1 MEIII
6 GRKGNQKTPITD
18 PTVSREHCKVIVN
31 GDGSLTIENLS
42 DYGTKVDGRNIIR
55 SSANLNS
62 RIQLGN
68 SFSATLVELIGN
80 PAASQR
86 NAGNQNA
93 SISQS
98 PTNSFNN
105 QSQPKPK
112 EEVQTFNIS
121 HLKKVWEDY
130 NNTNIE
136 VAEKQRRINLTRTAF
151 AILTMFTVPIAF
163 FFQTPWAYLL
173 TAIGI
178 LGNIYS
184 FIGLKNAESP
194 SERQHRQDAFDDAW
208 VCPNPKCGHS
218 LMAKNYKLLV
228 RNFQACPY
236 CKSKYVER

>member
-6 GRKGNQKTPITD
+6 GRKGNQKTPIND
-18 PTVSREHCKVIVN
+18 PTVIREHCKVTMN
-31 GDGSLTIENLS
+31 GDGSFTIENLS
-42 DYGTKVDGRNIIR
+42 AYGTKVDGRDIIR

-80 PAASQR
+80 PAATQR

-93 SISQS
+93 STSQS
-98 PTNSFNN
+98 DTNSFNN

-130 NNTNIE
+130 NNTNIAM
-136 VAEKQRRINLTRTAF
+136 AEKQRSITLTRTGLGIF
-151 AILTMFTVPIAF
+151 TMCAMPTIFFLGPIG
-163 FFQTPWAYLL
+163 YIL
-173 TAIGI
+173 TAIGVI
-178 LGNIYS
+178 GNIYS
-184 FIGLKNAESP
+184 FTGMKNAESP
-194 SERQHRQDAFDDAW
+194 AERQHRQDAFDDAW

>member
-18 PTVSREHCKVIVN
+18 PTVSREHCKVTMN
-31 GDGSLTIENLS
+31 GDGSFTIENLS

-93 SISQS
+93 STSQS
-98 PTNSFNN
+98 ATKSFNN

-130 NNTNIE
+130 NNTNIAM
-136 VAEKQRRINLTRTAF
+136 AEKQRSITLTRTGLGIF
-151 AILTMFTVPIAF
+151 TMCAMPTIFFLGPIG
-163 FFQTPWAYLL
+163 YIL
-173 TAIGI
+173 TAIGVI
-178 LGNIYS
+178 GNIYS
-184 FIGLKNAESP
+184 FTGMKNAESP
-194 SERQHRQDAFDDAW
+194 AERQHRQDAFDDAW